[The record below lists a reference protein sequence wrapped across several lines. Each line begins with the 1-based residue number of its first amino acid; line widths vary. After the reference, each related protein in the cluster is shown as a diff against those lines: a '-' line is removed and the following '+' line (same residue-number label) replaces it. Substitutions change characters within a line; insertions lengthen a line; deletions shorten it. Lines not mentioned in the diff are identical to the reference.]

1 MKPARTRLRDEDMP
15 PSGRQLEAA
24 LLEHLRKNHF
34 TGVEHVS
41 VFVIGID
48 PIPIYLLNTGDD
60 VAAVLEDLLKRVLGR
75 RPQPTSTEWVLFR
88 ADVNAILKA
97 LA

>member
-1 MKPARTRLRDEDMP
+1 MAPARTKLRDEEMP

-24 LLEHLRKNHF
+24 LLEHLRKKHF
-34 TGVEHVS
+34 TGAEHVS

-60 VAAVLEDLLKRVLGR
+60 VAAALGDLLKTVLGR

-88 ADVNAILKA
+88 ADVHAILKA